1 VVQTPTLEIK
11 NLQTQQ
17 YQPMSTQQHID
28 YQRIEQAIRFI
39 EDNFQR
45 QPSLKEIAEEVNLSE
60 FHFDRMFTKWAG
72 TSPQRFMRFLSK
84 EYAKN
89 VLAQTKDLLDTTVQM
104 GFSSSS
110 RLHDLFVT
118 FEAITPAE
126 YKRKGEGLTIS
137 YGTHET
143 PFGYAFIAITTR
155 GILALTFLSVDE
167 SIDELVSLKNTF
179 PKAEFIENQEDTSIF
194 INQIFVESDSKNP
207 LTLLVRGTNFQ
218 IKVWEALLKIPS
230 GKLACY
236 EDIAK
241 LIDKPTAQRAVG
253 TAIGS
258 NHIAYLIPCHRVIQ
272 KIGTTGNYR
281 WGEYR
286 KKAILGWEGSRASED

>member
-1 VVQTPTLEIK
+1 M
-11 NLQTQQ
+11 NTQQ
-17 YQPMSTQQHID
+17 YID

-39 EDNFQR
+39 ENNFQR
-45 QPSLKEIAEEVNLSE
+45 HPPLKEIAEAVNLSE

-89 VLAQTKDLLDTTVQM
+89 LLNETKDLLDTTVEM

-118 FEAITPAE
+118 YEAMTPAE
-126 YKRKGEGLTIS
+126 YKRKGEGLIINF
-137 YGTHET
+137 GTHET
-143 PFGYAFIAITTR
+143 PFGYAFIATTSR
-155 GILALTFLSVDE
+155 GILELTFLSEGE
-167 SIDELVSLKNTF
+167 SINELVRLKSEF
-179 PKAEFIENQEDTSIF
+179 PRAEFTENQEVTSIF
-194 INQIFVESDSKNP
+194 ISQIFIESDGQKP
-207 LTLLVRGTNFQ
+207 LTMLLRGTNFQ

-230 GKLACY
+230 GRLACY

-253 TAIGS
+253 SAIGA
-258 NHIAYLIPCHRVIQ
+258 NNIAYLIPCHRVIQ
-272 KIGTTGNYR
+272 KVGTTGNYR
-281 WGEYR
+281 WGAYR
-286 KKAILGWEGSRASED
+286 KKAILGWEGAKI

>member
-1 VVQTPTLEIK
+1 MNV
-11 NLQTQQ
+11 
-17 YQPMSTQQHID
+17 QQHID

-39 EDNFQR
+39 EQNFQR
-45 QPSLKEIAEEVNLSE
+45 QPSLKEIAENVNLSE

-72 TSPQRFMRFLSK
+72 TSPQRFMRFLTK

-89 VLAQTKDLLDTTVQM
+89 VLTETKDLLDTTIKM
-104 GFSSSS
+104 GLSSSS

-118 FEAITPAE
+118 YEAMTPAE
-126 YKRKGEGLTIS
+126 YKRKGEGLKII
-137 YGTHET
+137 YGIHET
-143 PFGYAFIAITTR
+143 PFGFAFIATTSR
-155 GILALTFLSVDE
+155 GILELTFLAE
-167 SIDELVSLKNTF
+167 NQSIDELIRLKNEF
-179 PKAEFIENQEDTSIF
+179 PKAEFIENQAETSAF
-194 INQIFVESDSKNP
+194 INQIFVDNVESKSLN
-207 LTLLVRGTNFQ
+207 LLLRGTNFQ

-236 EDIAK
+236 EDIAQ

-253 TAIGS
+253 TAIGA

-272 KIGTTGNYR
+272 KVGITGNYR

-286 KKAILGWEGSRASED
+286 KKAILGWEGARSL

>member
-1 VVQTPTLEIK
+1 
-11 NLQTQQ
+11 
-17 YQPMSTQQHID
+17 MSTQQHID
-28 YQRIEQAIRFI
+28 YQRIEQAIQFI
-39 EDNFQR
+39 ENNFQR
-45 QPSLKEIAEEVNLSE
+45 QPTLKEIAEAVNLSE

-89 VLAQTKDLLDTTVQM
+89 VLNETKDLLDTTVEM

-118 FEAITPAE
+118 YEAMTPAE
-126 YKRKGEGLTIS
+126 YKRKGEGLTIQ

-143 PFGYAFIAITTR
+143 PFGYAFIATTSR
-155 GILALTFLSVDE
+155 GILELTFLSNEKFV
-167 SIDELVSLKNTF
+167 DELVRLKNEF
-179 PKAEFIENQEDTSIF
+179 KNAEFIESQEVTSIF
-194 INQIFVESDSKNP
+194 IGQIFAESADKKP
-207 LTLLVRGTNFQ
+207 LTMLLRGTNFQ

-230 GKLACY
+230 GRLACY

-253 TAIGS
+253 SAIGA
-258 NHIAYLIPCHRVIQ
+258 NNIAYLIPCHRVIQ
-272 KIGTTGNYR
+272 KVGTTGNYR

-286 KKAILGWEGSRASED
+286 KKAILGWEGAKVE

>member
-1 VVQTPTLEIK
+1 MNV
-11 NLQTQQ
+11 
-17 YQPMSTQQHID
+17 QQHID
-28 YQRIEQAIRFI
+28 YQRIEQAIQFI
-39 EDNFQR
+39 ENNFQR
-45 QPSLKEIAEEVNLSE
+45 QPALKEIAEAVNLSE

-89 VLAQTKDLLDTTVQM
+89 VLNETKDLLDTTVQM

-118 FEAITPAE
+118 YEAMTPAE
-126 YKRKGEGLTIS
+126 YKRKGEGLIIS
-137 YGTHET
+137 FGTHET
-143 PFGYAFIAITTR
+143 PFGYAFIATTSR
-155 GILALTFLSVDE
+155 GILELTFLQNEE
-167 SIDELVSLKNTF
+167 SIDELIRLKNEF
-179 PKAEFIENQEDTSIF
+179 SKAEFIENQEDTSIF
-194 INQIFVESDSKNP
+194 INQIFVESDSQKP
-207 LTLLVRGTNFQ
+207 LMMLLRGTNFQ

-236 EDIAK
+236 EDIAR

-272 KIGTTGNYR
+272 KVGTTGNYR

-286 KKAILGWEGSRASED
+286 KKAILGWEGAKVL

>member
-1 VVQTPTLEIK
+1 
-11 NLQTQQ
+11 
-17 YQPMSTQQHID
+17 MSTQQHID

-45 QPSLKEIAEEVNLSE
+45 QPTLKEIAEEVNLSE
-60 FHFDRMFTKWAG
+60 FHFDRMFSKWAG
-72 TSPQRFMRFLSK
+72 TSPQRFMRFLTK

-89 VLAQTKDLLDTTVQM
+89 ILNETKDLLDTTVQM
-104 GFSSSS
+104 GLSSSS

-118 FEAITPAE
+118 YEAMTPAE
-126 YKRKGEGLTIS
+126 FKRKGEGLTIT

-143 PFGYAFIAITTR
+143 PFGFGFIAITSR
-155 GILALTFLSVDE
+155 GILELTFLPDNQ
-167 SIDELVSLKNTF
+167 SIDELVRLKNDF
-179 PKAEFIENQEDTSIF
+179 PKADFIENQDATSVYIA
-194 INQIFVESDSKNP
+194 QIFVESLDQKP
-207 LTLLVRGTNFQ
+207 ITLLLRGTNFQ

-230 GKLACY
+230 GRMACY

-241 LIDKPTAQRAVG
+241 LIEKPTAQRAVG
-253 TAIGS
+253 SAIGS

-272 KIGTTGNYR
+272 KVGTTGNYR

-286 KKAILGWEGSRASED
+286 KKAILGWEAGHEIIDQSMS

>member
-1 VVQTPTLEIK
+1 MNIQH
-11 NLQTQQ
+11 
-17 YQPMSTQQHID
+17 HID
-28 YQRIEQAIRFI
+28 YQRIERAIQFI
-39 EDNFQR
+39 ENNFQR
-45 QPSLKEIAEEVNLSE
+45 QPALKEIAEAVNLSE

-89 VLAQTKDLLDTTVQM
+89 VLNETKDLLDTTVKM

-118 FEAITPAE
+118 YEAMTPAE
-126 YKRKGEGLTIS
+126 YKRKGEGLMIQ
-137 YGTHET
+137 YGTHAT
-143 PFGYAFIAITTR
+143 PFGYAFIAITSR
-155 GILALTFLSVDE
+155 GILKLAFLSDEESTGE
-167 SIDELVSLKNTF
+167 SIRLKNEF
-179 PKAEFIENQEDTSIF
+179 SKAQFVENQNDTSIF
-194 INQIFVESDSKNP
+194 INQIFVKRDDKNP
-207 LTLLVRGTNFQ
+207 LKMLLRGTNFQ
-218 IKVWEALLKIPS
+218 IKVWEALLKIPL

-253 TAIGS
+253 SAIGA
-258 NHIAYLIPCHRVIQ
+258 NNIAYLIPCHRVIQ
-272 KIGTTGNYR
+272 KVGTTGNYR

-286 KKAILGWEGSRASED
+286 KKAILGWEGAKV

>member
-1 VVQTPTLEIK
+1 
-11 NLQTQQ
+11 
-17 YQPMSTQQHID
+17 MSIQQHID

-84 EYAKN
+84 EYAKD
-89 VLAQTKDLLDTTVQM
+89 VLTQTKDLLDTTVQM
-104 GFSSSS
+104 GLSSSS

-126 YKRKGEGLTIS
+126 FKRKGEGLTIL

-143 PFGYAFIAITTR
+143 PFGNAFIAITTR
-155 GILALTFLSVDE
+155 GILALTFLSEGESVDE
-167 SIDELVSLKNTF
+167 LISLKNTF
-179 PKAEFIENQEDTSIF
+179 PKAEFIENQEDTLIF
-194 INQIFVESDSKNP
+194 INQVFIESDNKIP

-241 LIDKPTAQRAVG
+241 LIEQPTAQRAVG

-272 KIGTTGNYR
+272 KVGTTGNYR

-286 KKAILGWEGSRASED
+286 KKAILGWEGSRANEV

>member
-1 VVQTPTLEIK
+1 M
-11 NLQTQQ
+11 NTQQ
-17 YQPMSTQQHID
+17 NID
-28 YQRIEQAIRFI
+28 YQRIEQAIQFI
-39 EDNFQR
+39 EQNFQR
-45 QPSLKEIAEEVNLSE
+45 QPSLKEIAENVNLSE

-72 TSPQRFMRFLSK
+72 TSPQRFMRFLTK

-89 VLAQTKDLLDTTVQM
+89 VLTETKDLLDTTVMM
-104 GFSSSS
+104 GLSSSS

-118 FEAITPAE
+118 YEAMTPAE
-126 YKRKGEGLTIS
+126 YKRKGEGLSII

-143 PFGYAFIAITTR
+143 PFGWAFIATTAR
-155 GILALTFLSVDE
+155 GILELTFLSE
-167 SIDELVSLKNTF
+167 NQSIDELVRLKNEF
-179 PKAEFIENQEDTSIF
+179 PKADFVENQDATIGY
-194 INQIFVESDSKNP
+194 INQIFTESTDSKSLN
-207 LTLLVRGTNFQ
+207 LLLRGTNFQ

-236 EDIAK
+236 EDIAQ

-253 TAIGS
+253 TAIGA

-272 KIGTTGNYR
+272 KVGTTGNYR

-286 KKAILGWEGSRASED
+286 KKVILGWEGVRGDEVMS

>member
-1 VVQTPTLEIK
+1 M
-11 NLQTQQ
+11 NTQQ
-17 YQPMSTQQHID
+17 YID

-39 EDNFQR
+39 ENNFQR
-45 QPSLKEIAEEVNLSE
+45 HPPLKEIAEAVNLSE

-89 VLAQTKDLLDTTVQM
+89 LLNETKNLLDTTVEM

-118 FEAITPAE
+118 YEAMTPAE
-126 YKRKGEGLTIS
+126 YKRKGEGLIINF
-137 YGTHET
+137 GTHET
-143 PFGYAFIAITTR
+143 PFGYAFIATTSR
-155 GILALTFLSVDE
+155 GILELTFLSEGE
-167 SIDELVSLKNTF
+167 SINELVRLKSEF
-179 PKAEFIENQEDTSIF
+179 PRAEFTENQEVTSIF
-194 INQIFVESDSKNP
+194 ISQIFIESDGQKP
-207 LTLLVRGTNFQ
+207 LTMLLRGTNFQ

-230 GKLACY
+230 GRLACY

-253 TAIGS
+253 SAIGA
-258 NHIAYLIPCHRVIQ
+258 NNIAYLIPCHRVIQ
-272 KIGTTGNYR
+272 KVGTTGNYR
-281 WGEYR
+281 WGAYR
-286 KKAILGWEGSRASED
+286 KKAILGWEGAKI

>member
-1 VVQTPTLEIK
+1 
-11 NLQTQQ
+11 
-17 YQPMSTQQHID
+17 MSIQQHID

-84 EYAKN
+84 EYAKD
-89 VLAQTKDLLDTTVQM
+89 VLTQTKDLLDTTVQM
-104 GFSSSS
+104 GLSSSS

-126 YKRKGEGLTIS
+126 FKRKGEGLRIS

-143 PFGYAFIAITTR
+143 PFGYAFIAVTTR
-155 GILALTFLSVDE
+155 GILELTFLSE
-167 SIDELVSLKNTF
+167 HEAIDELISLKNTF
-179 PKAEFIENQEDTSIF
+179 PRAEFIENQEDTSVF
-194 INQIFVESDSKNP
+194 INQIFVETDHKSP

-241 LIDKPTAQRAVG
+241 LIEQPTAQRAVG

-272 KIGTTGNYR
+272 KVGTTGNYR

-286 KKAILGWEGSRASED
+286 KKAILGWESSRANEV